1 MAQEIVLDIKP
12 KKNKL
17 KVYAPPVIIA
27 VLLAS
32 VLFLIGFA
40 VGKYTEFELPL
51 TSKETATKSATRKG
65 WFVYETKNF
74 SLEYP
79 KSWKVKKN
87 SADEPIG
94 AKVETDGGRVQFW
107 FTKERV
113 YRFSAGQ
120 KKTHKSK
127 TKSNLKVDGRTA
139 AVIEY
144 LHKDGDYFIVI
155 EAPASKEKPEVTFW
169 VVAANTEYKD
179 FLMEIASTFLS
190 KSVVEEK

>member
-1 MAQEIVLDIKP
+1 MAQEVVLDIKP
-12 KKNKL
+12 KENKL
-17 KVYAPPVIIA
+17 KVYAPPIIIA

-51 TSKETATKSATRKG
+51 TSRETATKSATRKG

-87 SADEPIG
+87 SIDEPIG
-94 AKVETDGGRVQFW
+94 AKVETDGGRVQLW
-107 FTKERV
+107 FMQERE
-113 YRFSAGQ
+113 YRFSERQ
-120 KKTHKSK
+120 KKAQKSK
-127 TKSNLKVDGRTA
+127 KESDLKVDGRTA

-155 EAPASKEKPEVTFW
+155 EVPASKEKPEVIFW

-179 FLMEIASTFLS
+179 FLMEIASTFVS
-190 KSVVEEK
+190 KSVAQ